1 MIHFRDRGTGA
12 YPISLAELR
21 ARVDVLFGDEASAEV
36 LDAGGVDP
44 VAEVPAPDAG
54 DGFEVVE
61 GAPELGADGWRQTWQ
76 VRPIVVPVP
85 VSVTMRQAKLAL
97 SRAIL
102 LGRANSAIG
111 AMPGQAGEE
120 ARIEW
125 EYATTL
131 RRDHPLVSGL
141 GQALGLSAADIDALF
156 VTAAAIG

>member
-1 MIHFRDRGTGA
+1 MIHFRDRDTGA

-21 ARVDVLFGDEASAEV
+21 GRVDVLFGDEPAAEV

-44 VAEVPAPDAG
+44 VAEVPMPVASE
-54 DGFEVVE
+54 GFEVIE
-61 GAPELGADGWRQTWQ
+61 GSPELDAGGWHQTWR
-76 VRPIVVPVP
+76 VLPIVVPVP

-97 SRAIL
+97 SRAIV
-102 LGRANSAIG
+102 LGRANTAIS

-131 RRDHPLVSGL
+131 RRDHPLVAGL
-141 GQALGLSAADIDALF
+141 GQALGLTAGDIDALF
-156 VTAAAIG
+156 ISAAAIP